1 VAAEIATLEDLERK
15 LQAEGCHRYLLN
27 KYGDDEFCLV
37 RVQDQWVVGY
47 TERGFLREELFR
59 SSSESQA
66 CGFMYTQI
74 MQIRH
79 DHVAGLFTDLSDAGE
94 LMRYLGYLGIK
105 HHLHSTNNQHRVFVY
120 GHDVHVVRNHFGELP
135 IKSTPAIWEQLELV
149 LARAKFFVDDAF
161 PLREPP
167 NDLESQVWSALE
179 HAVGWLIPQFYC
191 RFLMHIGNGGVWN
204 SATRYMGYEEVLQ
217 HNNAQSV
224 NTPLPKYLQE
234 LLNAEAHSKL
244 ERPASEGYAAGL
256 VRITHW
262 SYNAGALHL
271 TKHGKFFYTETLDNQ
286 VHYSVAY
293 HNEYDWLMD
302 LIQEVLEFTA
312 FYEQLYARLCVGDS
326 LSELERLFSPSS
338 SLEWRHGIIAKLIGA
353 ALTDLEPKIRAW
365 QTQHRPA
372 WWNTDEP

>member
-1 VAAEIATLEDLERK
+1 MAAEIANLAQLERK

-37 RVQDQWVVGY
+37 RDQDQWVVGY
-47 TERGFLREELFR
+47 TERGFLREELYR
-59 SSSESQA
+59 TTNESQA
-66 CGFMYTQI
+66 CEFMFQQI

-79 DHVAGLFTDLSDAGE
+79 DHVVGVFADLSDAQE

-105 HHLHSTNNQHRVFVY
+105 HHLYSTGNQHRVYVY
-120 GHDVHVVRNHFGELP
+120 GRDVHVVRNHFGELP
-135 IKSTPAIWEQLELV
+135 MKTTPAIWEQLELV

-167 NDLESQVWSALE
+167 NDLECQVWSALE
-179 HAVGWLIPQFYC
+179 HAVGIRIPQFYD
-191 RFLMHIGNGGVWN
+191 RFLMHIGNGGIWN
-204 SATRYMGYEEVLQ
+204 SATRFMGYEEVLQ

-224 NTPLPKYLQE
+224 NAPLPAFLQE
-234 LLNAEAHSKL
+234 LLNAELHTTL
-244 ERPASEGYAAGL
+244 ERPASEAYAEGL
-256 VRITHW
+256 IRITHW
-262 SYNAGALHL
+262 SYNSGALHL

-302 LIQEVLEFTA
+302 LIKEVLEFTA
-312 FYEQLYARLCVGDS
+312 FYEQFYARLCVGDG
-326 LSELERLFSPSS
+326 LSELEQLFPPSS
-338 SLEWRHGIIAKLIGA
+338 SLEWRHGMIANLIDA
-353 ALTDLEPKIRAW
+353 APTDLEPKIRAW
-365 QTQHRPA
+365 QAQHRPA